1 MSLLLHIETA
11 TQNCSVSLSDNGKLL
26 VLKEETGRYTHAEN
40 LSLFI
45 KNILTESGVEFKQ
58 LSAVSV
64 SKGPGSY
71 TGLRIG
77 VSTAKGICFALD
89 IPLISV
95 DTLKN
100 MANGVISQGIETD
113 LYCPMID
120 ARRMEVYAELFD
132 KNLNVVRKVNA
143 DIVDEQ
149 TYSEFLKEKKV
160 CFFGDGMTKC
170 KELLSTFDNAFFVDK
185 IEPSAKY
192 MIELATDKFLRKEF
206 EDVAYFEPYYLKDFI
221 AGKPKKLL

>member
-1 MSLLLHIETA
+1 MSLILHIETA
-11 TQNCSVSLSDNGKLL
+11 TQNCSVSISENGNLL
-26 VLKEETGRYTHAEN
+26 ALKEETGKYTHAEN

-45 KNILTESGVEFKQ
+45 KSVLEESKVDFKQ
-58 LSAVSV
+58 LNAVSV

-100 MANGVISQGIETD
+100 MACGAISQGVEAD

-120 ARRMEVYAELFD
+120 ARRMEVYAEIYD
-132 KNLNVVRKVNA
+132 KNLNVVREVNA
-143 DIVDEQ
+143 DIVDEE
-149 TYSEFLKEKKV
+149 TYAELLKEKRV
-160 CFFGDGMTKC
+160 CFFGDGMAKC
-170 KELLSTFDNAFFVDK
+170 NELLSTCDNALFVER

-192 MIELATDKFLRKEF
+192 MTEIATEKFIKKEF
-206 EDVAYFEPYYLKDFI
+206 EDVAYFEPHYLKDFI

>member
-1 MSLLLHIETA
+1 MSLILHIETA

-26 VLKEETGRYTHAEN
+26 ALKEETGKYTHAEN

-45 KNILTESGVEFKQ
+45 KSILEESGVEFKQ

-77 VSTAKGICFALD
+77 VSSAKGICFALD
-89 IPLISV
+89 IPLVSV

-100 MANGVISQGIETD
+100 MTNGVVLQGIEAD

-143 DIVDEQ
+143 DIVNEE
-149 TYSEFLKEKKV
+149 TYSKFLKAKKV

-170 KELLSTFDNAFFVDK
+170 KELLSSFDNAIFVEN
-185 IEPSAKY
+185 IEPSAKH
-192 MIELATDKFLRKEF
+192 MVELATDNFLRKEF